1 MLDATKEKTQVVA
14 EEMARLPAIVYD
26 FYRPRP
32 ESAKPGESGA
42 DGAGEKP
49 RQKTPLLQKK
59 AVQKAKWFIGVVFR
73 KLQEIYCHNICT
85 YSNMVLIGAVF
96 LLCISGAFSQ
106 AAFGILVFLNLV
118 ISIFSDRK
126 ERKRLEKVL
135 WKEGGEG
142 ELDEVVVRRRKS
154 KLEKSLDAYG
164 RRMGAVAGV
173 FGLVLFV
180 QAFMF
185 RYESFRGSVVS
196 MCSAFVAAM
205 PIGMY
210 VLNHFANFVGAARLS
225 KKGLKVQDKR
235 AVMRLAGTDVLCVGD
250 SSLFG
255 EFDSPVMEA
264 LRAFQDDGVRV
275 ILISGEEPEALLEK
289 AKKAG
294 IVEDGRCVDA
304 ATLNDMDAMRKA
316 VLRST
321 VIGNATSLQKSIFVN
336 ILRESGNMVTMVA
349 KGEDDCA
356 AVQNA
361 DVSVGF
367 APREGDTAGLSDM
380 YAKSGGFDLLA
391 TAYEESGALNQNL
404 RNLSSLFF
412 MKNVT
417 ALLLALY
424 AVVCSIPYPVTLSMW
439 TLLGIF
445 TIGIP
450 SLPLFLYTLSDAKRP
465 LARSA
470 SNTGCPDGYTL
481 SDAKRPL
488 ARSASNTGCP
498 DGYTLSDAKR
508 PPARSTSD
516 VGCPDGNGDK
526 KHEERFL
533 LKSIKNGLPAALAG
547 TVAVIV
553 LLRYGIMFDL
563 DTDGTVTAAV
573 LLLAFAGFLMLGK
586 LCLPISSFDV
596 MLLAICVAGFLCCF
610 LFFGPLFGMAVMNM
624 RIAMLLV
631 LFLIAEESLYRLL
644 CFLVQKAWNGNS
656 A

>member
-1 MLDATKEKTQVVA
+1 
-14 EEMARLPAIVYD
+14 
-26 FYRPRP
+26 
-32 ESAKPGESGA
+32 
-42 DGAGEKP
+42 
-49 RQKTPLLQKK
+49 
-59 AVQKAKWFIGVVFR
+59 
-73 KLQEIYCHNICT
+73 
-85 YSNMVLIGAVF
+85 
-96 LLCISGAFSQ
+96 
-106 AAFGILVFLNLV
+106 
-118 ISIFSDRK
+118 
-126 ERKRLEKVL
+126 
-135 WKEGGEG
+135 
-142 ELDEVVVRRRKS
+142 
-154 KLEKSLDAYG
+154 
-164 RRMGAVAGV
+164 
-173 FGLVLFV
+173 
-180 QAFMF
+180 MF

-481 SDAKRPL
+481 SDAKRP
-488 ARSASNTGCP
+488 
-498 DGYTLSDAKR
+498 
-508 PPARSTSD
+508 PARSTSD

-610 LFFGPLFGMAVMNM
+610 VFCGPLFGMAVMNM

>member
-1 MLDATKEKTQVVA
+1 MSDATKEKTQVVA

-470 SNTGCPDGYTL
+470 SNTGCPDG
-481 SDAKRPL
+481 
-488 ARSASNTGCP
+488 
-498 DGYTLSDAKR
+498 
-508 PPARSTSD
+508 
-516 VGCPDGNGDK
+516 NGDK

-610 LFFGPLFGMAVMNM
+610 VFCGPLFGMAVMNM

>member
-1 MLDATKEKTQVVA
+1 MSDATKEKKQVVA

-106 AAFGILVFLNLV
+106 AVFGILVFLNLV
-118 ISIFSDRK
+118 ISICSDRK

-470 SNTGCPDGYTL
+470 S
-481 SDAKRPL
+481 DA
-488 ARSASNTGCP
+488 GCP

-508 PPARSTSD
+508 PPARSASD
-516 VGCPDGNGDK
+516 MGCPDENGDK
-526 KHEERFL
+526 KREERFL

-563 DTDGTVTAAV
+563 DTDGMVTAAV

-610 LFFGPLFGMAVMNM
+610 LFFGSLFGMAVMNM